1 MTEWLTLSLIK
12 YTPYVKSESRY
23 SFVTIWGKKC
33 EEGVFILQTFSSE
46 GENANS
52 ILIVINK
59 LMRNVAS
66 KYLMNYAE
74 HQVELYF
81 VYKTSVLPKERVG
94 EDTLQKDQIQTL
106 DT

>member
-1 MTEWLTLSLIK
+1 LIK
-12 YTPYVKSESRY
+12 YIPYVKSESRN

-46 GENANS
+46 GENANP
-52 ILIVINK
+52 IFIVINK

-66 KYLMNYAE
+66 KCLMNNAE

-81 VYKTSVLPKERVG
+81 VYGTSVLPKKRVR
-94 EDTLQKDQIQTL
+94 EDTLQKDRVQSL